1 MHRIYAP
8 ASKENIMT
16 EQTNAQPTVVCAM
29 YKFVTLDNYQ
39 DLQQPLADEMK
50 RLGVRGTLL
59 LAAEG
64 INGTVAATR
73 EGIDGLLDYL
83 KQDPRLADISYK
95 ESYDES
101 NPFYR
106 TKVKLKKEI
115 VTMGVEGIDP
125 KRVVGTYVKP
135 ADWNAL
141 ISDPDVVL
149 VDTRNDYEV
158 NIGTFK
164 GALDPKTKTFREFPQ
179 YVKENLDPAKNK
191 KVAMFCTGGIRCEKS
206 TAYLK
211 EQGFDEVYHL
221 EGGILKY
228 LEEVPAEQS
237 MWEGECFVFDNR
249 VAVNHSL
256 EKGIY
261 DQCHACRRPITED
274 DKQHAHYEQGV
285 SCHQCFDEYS
295 DEHRERFRAREKQMQ
310 LARER
315 GETHIGDDLTTVIEK
330 RRKEKQAFKD
340 AQRKRAE

>member
-1 MHRIYAP
+1 
-8 ASKENIMT
+8 MT

>member
-1 MHRIYAP
+1 
-8 ASKENIMT
+8 MT
-16 EQTNAQPTVVCAM
+16 QYSESHPIVVCAM
-29 YKFVTLDNYQ
+29 YKFVTLSDFEALREPLYQ
-39 DLQQPLADEMK
+39 EMK
-50 RLGVRGTLL
+50 RLDVRGTLL
-59 LAAEG
+59 LASEG

-73 EGIDGLLDYL
+73 EGIDGLLNYL
-83 KQDPRLADISYK
+83 KNDPRLADISYK
-95 ESYDES
+95 ESYDAE

-158 NIGTFK
+158 DIGTFK
-164 GALDPKTKTFREFPQ
+164 GALDPRTKTFREFPQ
-179 YVKENLDPAKNK
+179 YVKDNLDPAKNK

-228 LEEVPAEQS
+228 LEEVPQEES

-261 DQCHACRRPITED
+261 DQCHACRRPITEA
-274 DKQHAHYEQGV
+274 DKERPQYEAGV

-295 DEHRERFRAREKQMQ
+295 DEQRQRFRSREQQME

-315 GETHIGDDLTTVIEK
+315 GEAHIGSETEETIRK
-330 RRKEKQAFKD
+330 RREQKVQFKQQ
-340 AQRKRAE
+340 QRAANQPD